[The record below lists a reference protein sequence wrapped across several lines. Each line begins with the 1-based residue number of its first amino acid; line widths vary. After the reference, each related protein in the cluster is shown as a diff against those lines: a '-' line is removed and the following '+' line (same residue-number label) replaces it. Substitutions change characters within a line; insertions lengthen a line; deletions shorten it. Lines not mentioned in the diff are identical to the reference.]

1 MVTRSPGLPSLLSSA
16 PTEDVQKE
24 EREANKWVGCMQ
36 RPACIGQ
43 GHSFPSGEDS
53 FLEVPPL
60 LHLHLFALTP
70 LYVRFH
76 LKAPT
81 KYLETEMDW
90 KTGRGRE
97 SRAVCQNSGGMLTAA
112 VCANISMRR
121 QRKMA
126 ILKDDRKEDMG
137 GKDDPFYSIKAS
149 NVI

>member
-1 MVTRSPGLPSLLSSA
+1 MGGVHAETGVHWARSQLPIRRGQLPGSTP
-16 PTEDVQKE
+16 
-24 EREANKWVGCMQ
+24 
-36 RPACIGQ
+36 
-43 GHSFPSGEDS
+43 
-53 FLEVPPL
+53 PPL
-60 LHLHLFALTP
+60 PHLHLFALTP